1 MDRRTT
7 ALLLVISLAALSGCS
22 ALLGDGTTATPT
34 PGADET
40 PTATTDP
47 AASPTATEPSRR
59 TGTPTATPSP
69 APAATP
75 TPTPTPGET
84 FDASV
89 LQAAHVEGLRS
100 AGSFRTSSSLV
111 VRNESTIRYINGS
124 YAVERDGPALN
135 AGNFTFVTEDGTEQY
150 RVTRYTEGG
159 ATYERRSSEGDD
171 GSAYRKGVEP
181 YDATD
186 PEPVNRTVAY
196 TLGVIARGVVDA
208 SRWSETGTG
217 TISGADVARY
227 DVSGEAF
234 GAGEDY
240 PGAAG
245 RATLAVDETGVV
257 RYVAYRFV
265 VSRDGERTEYVYE
278 AGYTDIGAAD
288 IEEPAWTDRA

>member
-1 MDRRTT
+1 MNRRTT
-7 ALLLVISLAALSGCS
+7 ALLLVVSLAALSGCS
-22 ALLGDGTTATPT
+22 ALLDDGTTATPT
-34 PGADET
+34 PETDGT
-40 PTATTDP
+40 PTATTGS
-47 AASPTATEPSRR
+47 AATPTATEPSQR

-75 TPTPTPGET
+75 TPTPDET
-84 FDASV
+84 VDVSA
-89 LQAAHVEGLRS
+89 LQTAHVEALQS

-135 AGNFTFVTEDGTEQY
+135 VGNFTFVTEGGTEQY
-150 RVTRYTEGG
+150 RVTRYTEGD

-181 YDATD
+181 YNATD
-186 PEPVNRTVAY
+186 PEPVDRTVAY
-196 TLGVIARGVVDA
+196 TLGVIARGVIDA

-217 TISGADVARY
+217 TVSGANVTRY

-245 RATLAVDETGVV
+245 RATLAVDEAGVV

-278 AGYTDIGAAD
+278 AGYTDIGATDVEA
-288 IEEPAWTDRA
+288 PAWTDRA